1 MVLVIDTNKK
11 QLNPCRPAEARLLL
25 NKGKAAVFRQYPFTI
40 ILKEESQEEVRPL
53 RLKIDPGSKTTGIA
67 LVDDATGKVVYAL
80 EIQHRSTTISQAITS
95 RRSIRR
101 SRRNRKTRYRPARFN
116 NRTRKEGWIAP
127 SLESRI
133 AHVETWTRRLIQF
146 CPITAMSY
154 EDVKF
159 DTQLMR
165 NPQISDVQ
173 YQQGELQ
180 GYEVRE
186 YLLEKF
192 NRTCSY
198 CQVKEVPLEIDHI
211 VPKSRGG
218 GNSISN
224 LTLACTPCNQTKGNQ
239 TADEFGHPDVQKQ
252 ANAPLRDAAA
262 MNIIR
267 SVLLKRLNAFGLPI
281 ETASGGRT
289 KFNRTQQGFE
299 KTHWIDAACVGA
311 STPKKL
317 HIKGIKPLYVKAT
330 GHGSRQMCRVDTYG
344 FPRTGPKKGKKH
356 YGFQTGDIVKAVVIE
371 GKKKGTHMG
380 KVAVRTNGFFNITH
394 ASGVVQGIKHT
405 YCKLIHKSDGY
416 SYSFLPVF
424 STHKKAPF
432 KSLVR
437 RITFP
442 PRAKAR
448 GFRVMQ

>member
-95 RRSIRR
+95 RRSIRH
-101 SRRNRKTRYRPARFN
+101 SRRNRKTRYRPARFD

-133 AHVETWTRRLIQF
+133 AHVETWTRRLLQF

-165 NPQISDVQ
+165 NPQIAGVE
-173 YQQGELQ
+173 YQRGELH

-211 VPKSRGG
+211 IPKSRGG

-239 TADEFGHPDVQKQ
+239 TANEFGHPDIQKQ

-267 SVLLKRLNAFGLPI
+267 SVLLKRLSSFGLPI
-281 ETASGGRT
+281 ETGSGGRT

-311 STPKKL
+311 SPQR
-317 HIKGIKPLYVKAT
+317 
-330 GHGSRQMCRVDTYG
+330 S
-344 FPRTGPKKGKKH
+344 
-356 YGFQTGDIVKAVVIE
+356 
-371 GKKKGTHMG
+371 
-380 KVAVRTNGFFNITH
+380 
-394 ASGVVQGIKHT
+394 
-405 YCKLIHKSDGY
+405 
-416 SYSFLPVF
+416 
-424 STHKKAPF
+424 
-432 KSLVR
+432 
-437 RITFP
+437 
-442 PRAKAR
+442 
-448 GFRVMQ
+448 